1 MEYLFAAKE
10 LRRSIPFCER
20 GGYEMEKVRETTP
33 KVERFFQIS
42 LTNLHYVPH
51 YILASGLVNSVHY
64 RPLRV
69 GTSFSMHG

>member
-33 KVERFFQIS
+33 KVERFFS
-42 LTNLHYVPH
+42 DFLDKP
-51 YILASGLVNSVHY
+51 
-64 RPLRV
+64 P
-69 GTSFSMHG
+69 